1 MKHDDEAQ
9 DKKLIA
15 KMIKAS
21 EKKEPEGMKKGGMAM
36 KKMSSGGPSAA
47 TKKSPKA
54 MDDMDMGMKKGGSVK
69 KMAKGG
75 VTGSAMKAMGRNLAR
90 ARNQKPGSK

>member
-21 EKKEPEGMKKGGMAM
+21 EKKEEKGMKKGG
-36 KKMSSGGPSAA
+36 KV
-47 TKKSPKA
+47 KA
-54 MDDMDMGMKKGGSVK
+54 MKKGGVTSADMK
-69 KMAKGG
+69 K
-75 VTGSAMKAMGRNLAR
+75 MGRNMAR
-90 ARNQKPGSK
+90 IANQKSK